1 MAFRI
6 LSKGEKGVNS
16 CKIDGDVVSLQHQTV
31 HPKLAPRA
39 TGQRISLNWKFDF
52 TDVTRLELLELAA
65 RSLVITFR
73 APFKNLDEPKESDWD
88 NVTFGVRKWI
98 DDEKRKPVNKVEAV
112 KSVFAQMTPEQKA
125 EFLKSIGVDADVST
139 DDEDQG

>member
-39 TGQRISLNWKFDF
+39 TGQRISLSWKFNF

-73 APFKNLDEPKESDWD
+73 SPFKTLDAPTESDWD
-88 NVTFGVRKWI
+88 NVEFNVRKWI
-98 DDEKRKPVNKVEAV
+98 DDEKRKPVDKKAVAKAAFEALTD
-112 KSVFAQMTPEQKA
+112 AQKA
-125 EFLKSIGVDADVST
+125 DLIAALGLKDGN
-139 DDEDQG
+139 DDDSEE

>member
-16 CKIDGDVVSLQHQTV
+16 CQITGDVVKLQHQTV

-39 TGQRISLNWKFDF
+39 TGQRISLTWSFNFAE
-52 TDVTRLELLELAA
+52 VTRLELLELAA

-73 APFKNLDEPKESDWD
+73 APFKTLDNPQESDWD
-88 NVTFGVRKWI
+88 NVEFDVRKWI
-98 DDEKRKPVNKVEAV
+98 DDEKRKPKDKVQVA
-112 KSVFAQMTPEQKA
+112 KSLFESLTEEQKA
-125 EFLKSIGVDADVST
+125 ELLKTLGVDNDS
-139 DDEDQG
+139 EE

>member
-16 CKIDGDVVSLQHQTV
+16 VKIDGDVVSIQHQTV

-39 TGQRISLNWKFDF
+39 TGMRISLHWRFNFAG
-52 TDVTRLELLELAA
+52 VTRAELLELAA

-73 APFKNLDEPKESDWD
+73 APFKTLDNPLPSDWD
-88 NVTFGVRKWI
+88 DKEFNVREWI
-98 DDEKRKPVNKVEAV
+98 DNEKRRPKDKVAV
-112 KSVFAQMTPEQKA
+112 AKSLFEGLTAEQKRELLA
-125 EFLKSIGVDADVST
+125 SIGIDADI
-139 DDEDQG
+139 DEE